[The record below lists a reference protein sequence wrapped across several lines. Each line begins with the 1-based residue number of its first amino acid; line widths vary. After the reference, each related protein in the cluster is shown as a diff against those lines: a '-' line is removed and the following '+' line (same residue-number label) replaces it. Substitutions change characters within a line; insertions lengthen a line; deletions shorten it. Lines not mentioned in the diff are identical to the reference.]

1 MSEMF
6 CYQCEQAM
14 GRCANFQG
22 VCGKDPVT
30 AALQDVIVH
39 QAKGVGYLA
48 REAARAGKTDGA
60 LDRYVVEA
68 LFTTVTNV
76 NFDPARLLVWVKRG
90 ETMRQQAL
98 ALAACDPAGLPAAA
112 RFVPAASQDELLLQA
127 AAIGLRADSADPDV
141 RSAQHL
147 LLFGLKGMAAYV
159 HHADRLGQSDP
170 AVFAFVHEALAEL
183 TDPALALK
191 QLLALALACGTAN
204 LRAMELLDAGHT
216 TRFGHPEP
224 TPVPT
229 ALKKGPAIIVTGHD
243 LLDLEAL
250 LIQTQG
256 SGVNIYTHGEMLPAH
271 GYPGLKKYPHLVG
284 HFGTAWQNQQLE
296 FNNLP
301 AAILFT
307 TNCIQQPQDSYRD
320 HVFTTGLVA
329 WPGVAHVEAA
339 DFGPVIAKAKALG
352 GLEATEDI
360 SLLTGCGRNAVL
372 SLADTVIGAV
382 KSGAIRRFFLV
393 GGCDG
398 ARPGRNYYSEL
409 VRQIPPD
416 CMVLTLACG
425 KFRFN
430 HMDLGTIGGL
440 PRLLDIG
447 QCNDAYSAVV
457 IAKALAEAFGCSVNE
472 LPLSLVIS
480 WYEQKAVAILLSL
493 LALGIKGVRLGP
505 TLPAFLTPTVTK
517 ILVEQF
523 DLKPIGTPSGDLAAM
538 LG

>member
-1 MSEMF
+1 MSMF
-6 CYQCEQAM
+6 CYQCEQAA
-14 GRCANFQG
+14 GRCGSFQG
-22 VCGKDPVT
+22 ICGKDSVT
-30 AALQDVIVH
+30 AALQDVIVY

-48 REAARAGKTDGA
+48 HQAGKAGRTDEA

-76 NFDPARLLVWVKRG
+76 NFDPARLLEWVKRG
-90 ETMRQQAL
+90 EAMRQKAL
-98 ALAACDPAGLPAAA
+98 ALASCDLASLPAAA
-112 RFVPAASQDELLLQA
+112 RFIPAASQDELLLQA
-127 AAIGLRADSADPDV
+127 AAVGLRADQVDPDV

-147 LLFGLKGMAAYV
+147 LLFGLKGMAAYI

-170 AVFAFVHEALAEL
+170 AVFAFVHEALAALCDPKLGLKEL
-183 TDPALALK
+183 LDLS
-191 QLLALALACGTAN
+191 LACGTTN
-204 LRAMELLDAGHT
+204 VRAMELLDAGHT

-224 TPVPT
+224 TSVPT
-229 ALKKGPAIIVTGHD
+229 ALKPGPAIIVTGHD
-243 LLDLEAL
+243 LPDLEAL
-250 LIQTQG
+250 LVQTQG
-256 SGVNIYTHGEMLPAH
+256 TGVNIYTHGEMLPAH

-296 FNNLP
+296 FKDLP

-307 TNCIQQPQDSYRD
+307 TNCIQKPQDSYEDR
-320 HVFTTGLVA
+320 VFTTGLVA
-329 WPGVAHVEAA
+329 WPGIAHVSAS
-339 DFGPVIAKAKALG
+339 DFSPVIAKAKALG
-352 GLEATEDI
+352 GLAATEDI
-360 SLLTGCGRNAVL
+360 SLLTGCGRHAVL
-372 SLADTVIGAV
+372 SLADKVIDAV
-382 KSGAIRRFFLV
+382 KRKAIRHFFLV

-409 VRQIPPD
+409 VRQIPQD

-430 HMDLGTIGGL
+430 HMDLGAIEGL
-440 PRLLDIG
+440 PRLLDVG

-457 IAKALAEAFGCSVNE
+457 IAKALAQAFDCSVND
-472 LPLSLVIS
+472 LPLSLVLS

-493 LALGIKGVRLGP
+493 LALGIKGMRIGP
-505 TLPAFLTPTVTK
+505 TLPVFLTPNVTK

-523 DLKPIGTPSGDLAAM
+523 DLKPIGKPSEDLAAI